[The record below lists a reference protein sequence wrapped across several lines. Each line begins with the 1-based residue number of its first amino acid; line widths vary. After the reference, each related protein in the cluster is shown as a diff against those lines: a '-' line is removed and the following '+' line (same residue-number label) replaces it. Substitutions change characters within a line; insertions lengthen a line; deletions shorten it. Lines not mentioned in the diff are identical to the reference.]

1 MATSPWI
8 SHVKSE
14 AKRLGIPFGEAL
26 KVAGKT
32 YKKGTPSMSK
42 SKRNTRKRKSSK
54 RKRSCR
60 HRK

>member
-1 MATSPWI
+1 MALSPWI

-14 AKRLGIPFGEAL
+14 SKRLGIPFGQAL

-32 YKKGTPSMSK
+32 YKKGSPSMSK
-42 SKRNTRKRKSSK
+42 SKRHTRKRKTSK
-54 RKRSCR
+54 KKRCR

>member
-1 MATSPWI
+1 MASAWI
-8 SHVKSE
+8 NHVKSE
-14 AKRLGIPFGEAL
+14 SKRLGIPYGQAL

-42 SKRNTRKRKSSK
+42 SKRHTRKRKSSK
-54 RKRSCR
+54 KRCR

>member
-1 MATSPWI
+1 MASAWI
-8 SHVKSE
+8 NHVKSV
-14 AKRLGIPFGEAL
+14 AKAKGIKFGEAL

-42 SKRNTRKRKSSK
+42 SKRHTRKRKGSK
-54 RKRSCR
+54 KRCR